1 MIRGYFMQK
10 TILKNATILTLNE
23 QDEILKNFD
32 ILIEGDAIRKIEK
45 NIIPISNENIVDCS
59 GLLITPGFVNAHLH
73 SDENM
78 FKGLYDNMPLELW
91 MLYSY
96 PPTSLYRNFSE
107 RFVYLRTLAG
117 AIEQIR
123 SGVTSCQDDVSGHPR
138 TTADT
143 HRIIFNAYSDIG
155 MRANVSTSALHKNF
169 LDTIPYLRDFVPT
182 ELQKKFLDPLSED
195 EELNEAEKII
205 REWNGKDNFK
215 VTLSPIAPQR
225 CNDSYNI
232 KVYELAEKYN
242 LPYHTHICETRMQ
255 RETGFEFYGKTIIQH
270 CNDLGILSPRT
281 TIAHGNWLDDKDIE
295 IVAETGANVVHNIVS
310 NLKLGSGIMPYSKM
324 TDAGVHI
331 CLGTDGM
338 SSNDSQNIMEVMKTA
353 ALIHKVTQPDYKKW
367 PTASQIINNAVK
379 GGARSLMRE
388 DEIGS
393 IEVGKKA
400 DLVMFDLSAYS
411 FTPLN
416 DIKNHIVYCE
426 NGSHIKN
433 VMIAGKMVLK
443 DGEFT
448 SINEKAVLSELRDM
462 QDEFMNNYKKILP
475 LSEEIFQYVEKSYWK
490 CIEKNDELWR
500 FSATKNEYD
509 KNFRQEF

>member
-1 MIRGYFMQK
+1 MQK

-155 MRANVSTSALHKNF
+155 MRTNVSTSALHKNF

>member
-1 MIRGYFMQK
+1 MQK

-443 DGEFT
+443 DGEFN

-462 QDEFMNNYKKILP
+462 QDEFMTNYKKILP

-500 FSATKNEYD
+500 FSAAKNEYD

>member
-1 MIRGYFMQK
+1 MQK